1 MGSYISVL
9 STFILYIRNDIP
21 PRPKLVRNEPITEP
35 FDCFPVTEEEL
46 KDDWVE
52 YLEFV
57 QNGFKHIN

>member
-21 PRPKLVRNEPITEP
+21 PRPKLVRNEPLTEP

-52 YLEFV
+52 YFEFV